1 MYYGFNLNNE
11 TPAVVTFNS
20 PLNYFIFSL
29 SLLNVN
35 TPDTTLPSPKRLTYS
50 IQTDTHL
57 IVIYIFPINKMKF
70 VRHWHYVQ
78 TIITIITT
86 YLIILLGIIRIHTTA
101 HTTIYSHCA
110 YRYIVLEGVTCKN
123 HWKNI
128 NLKYYW
134 EETRQVP

>member
-1 MYYGFNLNNE
+1 MYVFNLNNE

-35 TPDTTLPSPKRLTYS
+35 TPDTTLPSPKRLSYA

-70 VRHWHYVQ
+70 VRH
-78 TIITIITT
+78 
-86 YLIILLGIIRIHTTA
+86 
-101 HTTIYSHCA
+101 
-110 YRYIVLEGVTCKN
+110 
-123 HWKNI
+123 
-128 NLKYYW
+128 
-134 EETRQVP
+134 